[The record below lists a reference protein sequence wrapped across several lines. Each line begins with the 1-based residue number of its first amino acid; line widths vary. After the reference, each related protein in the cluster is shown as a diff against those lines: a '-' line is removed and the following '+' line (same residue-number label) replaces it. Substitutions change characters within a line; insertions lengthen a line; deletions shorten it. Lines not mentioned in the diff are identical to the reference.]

1 VEFDE
6 KVVLNK
12 KDISVSIKVEDMDY
26 DKIYDYIDQE
36 LYKKLKDVKLKKNL
50 VVTKDL
56 FEKMDLEGKN
66 LTQ

>member
-1 VEFDE
+1 VEFDLKHNIE
-6 KVVLNK
+6 NK
-12 KDISVSIKVEDMDY
+12 DMSVSIKVEDIDY
-26 DKIYDYIDQE
+26 DKIHDYIDQD

-56 FEKMDLEGKN
+56 FEKMDIEGKN